1 MAKKLYGTDPD
12 QVPTN
17 ADLGTIAYQDK
28 DNLAVGEVYSDNQTI
43 VSTKSTNAFSVTTNT
58 GSNVALSI
66 GGSSTINGVTSG
78 TQAFY
83 IMNVARDSG
92 SGKSTYFNGNIG
104 FPNGYGIDF
113 SATSGTG
120 TSELLDDY
128 EEGTWTPVIKVGT
141 TTNSGTLGNA
151 RYIKIGG
158 MVTVY
163 FEVYSITKSGTGSL
177 TIEGLPYAC
186 GENSRYGAP
195 FATRYA
201 GISGGFPIPLIQ
213 TFASN
218 FQIQLFDTGS
228 NGYAGAV
235 QDGNLSSTYNLY
247 SMGMTYFT
255 I

>member
-17 ADLGTIAYQDK
+17 ANLGTMAYQDK
-28 DNLAVGEVYSDNQTI
+28 DNLAVGEVHSDNQTI

-113 SATSGTG
+113 SASQGG
-120 TSELLDDY
+120 GASSSVLDDY
-128 EEGTWTPVIKVGT
+128 EEGTWTITDGSGAGLSFTVQDNVYTKVGRLVVASAIIT
-141 TTNSGTLGNA
+141 WPSTSNTSAARIVLPFTSIPNNSH
-151 RYIKIGG
+151 
-158 MVTVY
+158 
-163 FEVYSITKSGTGSL
+163 
-177 TIEGLPYAC
+177 
-186 GENSRYGAP
+186 
-195 FATRYA
+195 
-201 GISGGFPIPLIQ
+201 SGGVVTEQNWNTATTL
-213 TFASN
+213 TASCN
-218 FQIQLFDTGS
+218 YTDGVVFRQRGGS
-228 NGYAGAV
+228 SLDNA
-235 QDGNLSSTYNLY
+235 DLSGKKLRFTVTYHA
-247 SMGMTYFT
+247 T
-255 I
+255 